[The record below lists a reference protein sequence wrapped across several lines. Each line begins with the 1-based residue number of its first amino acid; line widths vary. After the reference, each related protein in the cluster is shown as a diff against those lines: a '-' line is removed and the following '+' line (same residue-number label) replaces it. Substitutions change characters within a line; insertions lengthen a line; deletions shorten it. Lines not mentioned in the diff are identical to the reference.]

1 MISVRQLTKV
11 YEAATPAAVPVQALA
26 GVDLDVAAGEA
37 VALMGS
43 SGSGKST
50 LLHLLGGLDAPSS
63 GMIEVD
69 GKNLS
74 AMNDAELSR
83 FRRERLGFVFQFFHL
98 LPTLSVLEN
107 VMLPGRLANM
117 PESALR
123 QRALELLARVGLN
136 GRENDSPDAFSG
148 GQQQRVAIARALV
161 IKPVLLLAD
170 EPTGNLDSA
179 SSAGV
184 LELLAEL
191 IRENNLTLVMATHS
205 MEAAAIAT
213 RIVRMKDGRI
223 SQ

>member
-1 MISVRQLTKV
+1 LISVRQLTKV